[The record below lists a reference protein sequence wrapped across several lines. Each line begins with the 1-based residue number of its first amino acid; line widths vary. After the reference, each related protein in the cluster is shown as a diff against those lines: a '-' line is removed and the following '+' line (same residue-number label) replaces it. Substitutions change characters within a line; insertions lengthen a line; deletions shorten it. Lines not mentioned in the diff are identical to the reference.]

1 MMNPLSILIA
11 VCLAPVRRKGRSTL
25 SIWYLTFVIASA
37 DPIQCPSTLG
47 IFWANADVR
56 ALIKTGSHSERR
68 CGRKKA
74 KEEAKKAKMAKKA
87 KLLFAF
93 FAIFAFFASSLYYF
107 VLLRLYYFERSSPS
121 KCIQESGTNSQ

>member
-1 MMNPLSILIA
+1 
-11 VCLAPVRRKGRSTL
+11 
-25 SIWYLTFVIASA
+25 LTFVIAKA

-47 IFWANADVR
+47 IFRANADVR

-74 KEEAKKAKMAKKA
+74 KEEATKAKMAKKA

-93 FAIFAFFASSLYYF
+93 FAIFAFVASSLYYF

-121 KCIQESGTNSQ
+121 KCIQESGTNGQ